1 MFFFA
6 DRIRGRGDFATA
18 FDALAIPSDRRAAA
32 VARLL
37 DVSPRTVRDW
47 LTGKREPPRAAVV
60 ALWHESRH
68 GRAVTSAHSEYGAYL
83 ARSMADTL
91 ARDLDAARETI
102 AALSQELAAAKLA
115 SAAPLASNDPRFNWR
130 NPGTRPR
137 SGAPCIPA

>member
-32 VARLL
+32 VARLFN
-37 DVSPRTVRDW
+37 VTPRTVRDW
-47 LTGKREPPRAAVV
+47 LSGKRDPPRAAVV

-83 ARSMADTL
+83 ARSMADSL
-91 ARDLDAARETI
+91 ARDLDAARDTI

-115 SAAPLASNDPRFNWR
+115 SAAPLAANDPRVNWC